1 MLLTLLPSDLFGEST
16 TPYLIRYIVIIGLLF
31 LLMLAIL
38 FFVIMYYRRTLGYI
52 QSIALTDP
60 LTGGHN
66 VIVGIKAP
74 RQTDSRR
81 LSRPLT
87 IHTVHGAHYQNHRIA
102 CLFYMTFSGFLLY
115 SFEITFKAI
124 LPFLPLITKGLFLQK
139 LVAPHPQ
146 QKNRY
151 RAHSRCQAPIEILI

>member
-1 MLLTLLPSDLFGEST
+1 MF
-16 TPYLIRYIVIIGLLF
+16 ICC
-31 LLMLAIL
+31 IL
-38 FFVIMYYRRTLGYI
+38 FIQRIWTETRMNMHSQSFC
-52 QSIALTDP
+52 QSIDTIYRNTCMRHALMPEGNHAPCMSKKHSRRNKHT
-60 LTGGHN
+60 
-66 VIVGIKAP
+66 IVGIKAP